1 MGEKEPDELKVVHTE
16 LDAVWKKLCHK
27 LDALS
32 NFHFTP
38 KPVIDE
44 MTVHANVAAIKMV
57 TTTYA
62 PTLRPLVHAAD
73 RTTVGADGWWCL
85 RRRAI

>member
-1 MGEKEPDELKVVHTE
+1 MVCTVTRSVPCAFARSLFSMDRSLLWQVMGEKETDELKVVHTE
-16 LDAVWKKLCHK
+16 LDGVWKKLCHK

-57 TTTYA
+57 MR
-62 PTLRPLVHAAD
+62 L
-73 RTTVGADGWWCL
+73 
-85 RRRAI
+85 